1 MRKIIFFLLI
11 PIMAG
16 MAGIILG
23 QSSETI
29 LGFRQNIWR
38 GNSVET
44 KKQTFI
50 VIYKPGS
57 AWLAGKPLSEQP
69 LKDHGKYM
77 LSLYKLGVLRFAGP
91 FEDDTGGGAVFEV
104 SGEDEAKNIVN
115 QDPAVINRIFVY
127 ELHPWR
133 LVPWE
138 QYIKK

>member
-1 MRKIIFFLLI
+1 MEKQMKKIFFLPIILI
-11 PIMAG
+11 IAG
-16 MAGIILG
+16 MTGCIQG
-23 QSSETI
+23 QSSETK
-29 LGFRQNIWR
+29 NIEK

-44 KKQTFI
+44 KKQMFI

-57 AWLAGKPLSEQP
+57 AWITGKPVSEQP
-69 LKDHGKYM
+69 LKDHGKYL

-91 FEDDTGGGAVFEV
+91 FEDDTGGAVVFET
-104 SGEDEAKNIVN
+104 SGEDEAKNIVKR
-115 QDPAVINRIFVY
+115 DPAVINGVFLY

>member
-1 MRKIIFFLLI
+1 M
-11 PIMAG
+11 
-16 MAGIILG
+16 
-23 QSSETI
+23 
-29 LGFRQNIWR
+29 
-38 GNSVET
+38 ET

-57 AWLAGKPLSEQP
+57 AWLDGKPLSEQP
-69 LKDHGKYM
+69 LKDHGEYM

-91 FEDDTGGGAVFEV
+91 FEDDTGGAVVFEA

-115 QDPAVINRIFVY
+115 KDPAVINRIFVY

>member
-1 MRKIIFFLLI
+1 MKKIIFFLAI
-11 PIMAG
+11 PILT
-16 MAGIILG
+16 GIILG
-23 QSSETI
+23 QSSGANPES
-29 LGFRQNIWR
+29 RQNIGK

-57 AWLAGKPLSEQP
+57 AWLAGKSVSEQP
-69 LKDHGKYM
+69 LKDHGKYL

-91 FEDDTGGGAVFEV
+91 FEDDTGGAVVFKA
-104 SGEDEAKNIVN
+104 SGEAEAKNLVN
-115 QDPAVINRIFVY
+115 KDPAVINRIFVY

>member
-1 MRKIIFFLLI
+1 MKKIIFFQI
-11 PIMAG
+11 ISIMAG
-16 MAGIILG
+16 ISGIIHG
-23 QSSETI
+23 QSSESKNS
-29 LGFRQNIWR
+29 GR

-57 AWLAGKPLSEQP
+57 AWLTGKSVSEQP
-69 LKDHGKYM
+69 LKDHGKYW
-77 LSLYKLGVLRFAGP
+77 LSLYKLGVMRFAGP
-91 FEDDTGGGAVFEV
+91 FEDDTGGAVVFEV

-115 QDPAVINRIFVY
+115 RDPAVINRVFVY